1 MASALP
7 KDQLFDLC
15 AREGATPRNIQERA
29 PFLESLVATQHAL
42 SVLPVEGWSEAA
54 RALLICVSRPGG
66 AGGFDDSDSRFVV
79 ACLALDGSTYS
90 LGQRLQ
96 NLVHGGEGNYPTARN
111 TWTKMREVAMTKL
124 ALSLQTLR
132 EYPCGA
138 EDSLQGIA
146 RLIAANAALIRK
158 HMAPR
163 LSKDEVLQLHRMIFE
178 ELPKADAYLSSL
190 GAAPHGG
197 VMKLELLVHAISRGA
212 YTRLFEDLGPRA
224 ADVLVPPHYVPSF
237 YREFLGNY
245 DPDAEEIQLMV
256 RVISLIMLDTERYDL
271 WREVFRSLR
280 KGQQLSSRMLEQRR
294 RIANYFESWSYAEH
308 PTM

>member
-42 SVLPVEGWSEAA
+42 NVLPVEHWSEAA

-66 AGGFDDSDSRFVV
+66 AGGFDDSDSQFVV

-90 LGQRLQ
+90 LGQRLE
-96 NLVHGGEGNYPTARN
+96 NLVHGGDGNYPTARN
-111 TWTKMREVAMTKL
+111 TLAKMREVVMTNL
-124 ALSLQTLR
+124 ALSLQLLQ
-132 EYPCGA
+132 EYPCGS
-138 EDSLQGIA
+138 EDSLQGLA

-158 HMAPR
+158 HVAPR

-190 GAAPHGG
+190 RAVPHGG
-197 VMKLELLVHAISRGA
+197 MMKLELLMHAISRGA
-212 YTRLFEDLGPRA
+212 YARLFEDLGSRA
-224 ADVLVPPHYVPSF
+224 AEILVPPRYVTSF
-237 YREFLGNY
+237 YREFLSDY
-245 DPDAEEIQLMV
+245 DPDAEEIQLMI
-256 RVISLIMLDTERYDL
+256 RVISLILLDTERHDL
-271 WREVFRSLR
+271 WREAFRSLR
-280 KGQQLSSRMLEQRR
+280 KGQHLSDRMLEQRR
-294 RIANYFESWSYAEH
+294 RIADYFDSWSYAEY
-308 PTM
+308 PRV